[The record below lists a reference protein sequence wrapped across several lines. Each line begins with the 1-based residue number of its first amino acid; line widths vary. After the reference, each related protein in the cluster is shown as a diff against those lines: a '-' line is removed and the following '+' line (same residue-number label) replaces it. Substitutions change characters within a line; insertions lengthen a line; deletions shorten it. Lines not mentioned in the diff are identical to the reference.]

1 MESRDDIHQ
10 QKQRLRREHRER
22 RQNQTPSFAAEAA
35 RHAARHLEASPLWQ
49 SSRHL
54 GLFIANDG
62 ELDPSVIASAARRAQ
77 KTLYL
82 PSLQGQTL
90 DFRYWGPTTPLR
102 PNRYGIDESMGA
114 IATEGVLDLL
124 LMPLVAWSP
133 QGARLGMGG
142 GFYDRFVA
150 AQREHGCPFLLGL
163 AYDDQ
168 QDPRID
174 ALQESW
180 DQPLDGVLTESGL
193 TLFESA
199 QE

>member
-1 MESRDDIHQ
+1 MEPRDDIRQ
-10 QKQRLRREHRER
+10 QKHRLRREHRER
-22 RQNQTPSFAAEAA
+22 RRNQAPDFAAEAA
-35 RHAARHLEASPLWQ
+35 HRAARHLEDSSLWR

-62 ELDPSVIASAARRAQ
+62 ELDPSAIARAARRAD

-82 PSLQGQTL
+82 PSLRDQTL
-90 DFRYWGPTTPLR
+90 DFRHWDPATPLR
-102 PNRYGIDESMGA
+102 PNRYGIDESTGA

-133 QGARLGMGG
+133 RGARLGMGG

-174 ALQESW
+174 ALQERW
-180 DQPLDGVLTESGL
+180 DQPLHGVLTESGL
-193 TLFESA
+193 TLFGSVPD
-199 QE
+199 